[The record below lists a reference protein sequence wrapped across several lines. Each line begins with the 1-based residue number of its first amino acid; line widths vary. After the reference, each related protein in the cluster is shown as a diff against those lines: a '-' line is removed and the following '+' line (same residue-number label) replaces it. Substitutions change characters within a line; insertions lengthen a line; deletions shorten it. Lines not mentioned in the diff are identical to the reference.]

1 MKSTSFLLAKK
12 QVDYLYQSVNL
23 TVLSLFLAISMV
35 LYVFWE
41 VQPLQEQLLGWY
53 FTNVAI
59 LTLRLLLNFF
69 YQRSPVHD
77 SPQKWAYLFIFGACL
92 SGTIISLIIFLVPDS
107 PEYYYTY
114 VLLLLGTLVVA
125 STASLGVLMSAFF
138 IYLASLSAPLVFFF
152 LTHTYE
158 LQSFHFYAYLIIFLF
173 SSSAV
178 IRINRS
184 LRSAFTMEIDNRL
197 LRKRLSKETEV
208 RLQAEDELRN
218 NSLELQ
224 ILNENLECKV
234 REKTSELQNLAYY
247 DLLTQL
253 PNRHHFYEYLD
264 RTLFRNKISQEAF
277 ALFFIDLDE
286 FKNINDTLGHDFG
299 DELLI
304 KVAARLRDCTRI
316 DDFIAR
322 ISGDEFIVIIKGD
335 ELDETKIA
343 AAADNIINCV
353 SRPYN
358 FSDSQ
363 TFISCSLGI
372 SLYPQ
377 DGNSANSLVK
387 YADLAMYYAKENGKN
402 TFYFYNDELYK
413 KQARQFVIA
422 TALKT
427 AIKNNELFLMYQP
440 QVSSHDSQVTSM
452 EVLLRWNSRTLGQV
466 PVDKFITVAE
476 ESNQILEL
484 EDFVLRT
491 ALTQVKQWN
500 QQNQR
505 HFRVAVNISA
515 IHFQHKN
522 FVQQI
527 ESILAETDF
536 EPELLELELT
546 ESALMKNTQE
556 SIDKLTYLKTFG
568 LNISIDDFGTG
579 YSSMSYLKQLP
590 VDTLK
595 IDKSFIDGIPEDHN
609 NTAITRAIIE
619 LANQFNLQTIAEGV
633 EHEHQLDF
641 LKAAGCHYI
650 QGYYYYRP
658 LSVDDFAREF
668 KLQPA
673 DRAD

>member
-1 MKSTSFLLAKK
+1 MKPTSYLVAKK
-12 QVDYLYQSVNL
+12 QVNYLYQSVNL

-35 LYVFWE
+35 LYLFWE
-41 VQPLQEQLLGWY
+41 VQPLQNQLLGWY

-59 LTLRLLLNFF
+59 LGLRLLLNYFF
-69 YQRSPVHD
+69 QRSPPQD
-77 SPQKWAYLFIFGACL
+77 NPQKWTYLFIFGACL

-114 VLLLLGTLVVA
+114 VLLLLGTMVVA
-125 STASLGVLMSAFF
+125 SIASLGILKAAFF
-138 IYLASLSAPLVFFF
+138 TYLASLSVPLIIFFI
-152 LTHTYE
+152 THTYE
-158 LQSFHFYAYLIIFLF
+158 LQSFHFYAYIVLFLF
-173 SSSAV
+173 TSSAV
-178 IRINRS
+178 LRFNHS
-184 LRSAFTMEIDNRL
+184 LLAAFTMEINNCL
-197 LRKRLSKETEV
+197 LRRRLSKETQERV
-208 RLQAEDELRN
+208 QAEDELRN

-264 RTLFRNKISQEAF
+264 RTLFRNKMSQEPF

-304 KVAARLRDCTRI
+304 RVASRLRDCTRI

-322 ISGDEFIVIIKGD
+322 ISGDEFIVIIKGG
-335 ELDETKIA
+335 LDESCVA
-343 AAADNIINCV
+343 AAADNIINCI
-353 SRPYN
+353 SKPYT

-377 DGNSANSLVK
+377 DGNSRNSLVK

-402 TFYFYNDELYK
+402 TFHFYNNELYK
-413 KQARQFVIA
+413 KQAKKFVIA
-422 TALKT
+422 TALKS
-427 AIKNNELFLMYQP
+427 AIKNNELFLVYQP
-440 QVSSHDSQVTSM
+440 QVCIHNDQVISM
-452 EVLLRWNSRTLGQV
+452 EVLLRWNNKNLGSV
-466 PVDKFITVAE
+466 PVDKFIPIAE

-491 ALTQVKQWN
+491 ALTQVKRWN
-500 QQNQR
+500 EQAKQ

-527 ESILAETDF
+527 ESILAQTDF
-536 EPELLELELT
+536 EPGLLELELT

-595 IDKSFIDGIPEDHN
+595 IDKSFIDGIPDDHN
-609 NTAITRAIIE
+609 NTAITKAIIE

-633 EHEHQLDF
+633 EHKYQLDF
-641 LKAAGCHYI
+641 LKDAGCDFI
-650 QGYYYYRP
+650 QGYYFYRP
-658 LSVDDFAREF
+658 LSAADFTREF
-668 KLQPA
+668 KLLPA
-673 DRAD
+673 Q